1 MSLASSKSHTW
12 FVMPSAV
19 PDRSPN
25 GPAIPSAGLY
35 DHRFSGVAKGI
46 RLYLLPSV
54 AAAFGCAFAGPAT
67 LLCTSF
73 VLAALSGW
81 LATYSP

>member
-1 MSLASSKSHTW
+1 
-12 FVMPSAV
+12 MPSAV
-19 PDRSPN
+19 PDRSPD
-25 GPAIPSAGLY
+25 GPVIPPVGLY

-54 AAAFGCAFAGPAT
+54 AAAAGWVSGGPVA
-67 LLCTSF
+67 LLWTSYG
-73 VLAALSGW
+73 LAAVSGW